1 MARPERNNVDYFP
14 FYCEDGKKM
23 FYIEETYGNDG
34 FATFLKILRELA
46 KTEYHYLNL
55 SKNTTLMFLSAKC
68 KISRELLENIIGDLV
83 ELGKFNAMLWNE
95 NKIIWCQDFID
106 SVQDAYK
113 KRNNDCITLEG
124 LLHLLNSLGIRKL
137 GLGETTVPVKP
148 QRKEEEI
155 KEKKTKEE
163 ERKENDLDPSEI
175 DFSGVDPDNLLIN
188 KILKN
193 FNFNEVTNID
203 KMKEAWSFLKCI
215 HLADRVQYFESQ
227 MDAYFDYKKLTNGLD
242 FIHSFKN
249 FLGSHDKLFTDGAW
263 NQENWIAKLETEKT
277 TKQNGKANQSNLGR
291 RSHINPPTNSYS
303 KL

>member
-34 FATFLKILRELA
+34 FAAFVKILRELA
-46 KTEYHYLNL
+46 KTDYHYLDL

-68 KISRELLENIIGDLV
+68 KITKDLLETIIADLV
-83 ELGKFNAMLWNE
+83 ELGKFNSMLWRE

-113 KRNNDCITLEG
+113 KRNNDCITFEG
-124 LLHLLNSLGIRKL
+124 LLHLLDSLGVRKL

-163 ERKENDLDPSEI
+163 ESKENDLEPSELNF
-175 DFSGVDPDNLLIN
+175 DLRD

-193 FNFNEVTNID
+193 FNFNEVTNFD
-203 KMKEAWSFLKCI
+203 KLRDTTDFLRCI
-215 HLADRVQYFESQ
+215 AIADRVQYFETQ
-227 MDAYFDYKKLTNGLD
+227 MDAYFEYKKFTNGLD

-263 NQENWIAKLETEKT
+263 NQENWVAKLQTEKT
-277 TKQNGKANQSNLGR
+277 SKQNGKANQSNSGR
-291 RSHINPPTNSYS
+291 RSHLNPPTSSYS